1 MSRSRARASH
11 VARVERPRAPFSN
24 QTRLREAGMIA
35 PAEHGNATAASLGAG
50 QRYNTVARWF
60 RGCTW
65 RDIASGRVTE
75 G

>member
-1 MSRSRARASH
+1 
-11 VARVERPRAPFSN
+11 
-24 QTRLREAGMIA
+24 MIA

-50 QRYNTVARWF
+50 QRYNKVARWF